1 MTIRARDVRTNI
13 ASNGFER
20 GVVITLE
27 AMLEEQSAMRQ
38 NIVNAVEVI
47 QSIVEQLDRFLEI
60 ASSMQRNVDTVKRNL
75 KGPDDEA

>member
-1 MTIRARDVRTNI
+1 MPIRARDVRQNI
-13 ASNGFER
+13 VANGFER